1 MHPPLR
7 IGPLVADPP
16 VVLAPMAG
24 ATNAAFRRLCRE
36 QGAGLYVAEM
46 VGSAAAGASPVSA
59 TSLSASSLVYDAK
72 GNTTTLA
79 DEALVFDAAGRHV
92 STGSGGGVS
101 DVLVRDATDRVVAST
116 SSDGSASSSSR
127 LGYSGPGDGADLM
140 LDGSGRIV
148 SRQLALPG
156 GVLVSVPAGGGSA
169 TWSYPNVHGDVILT
183 ADGSGTRTGS
193 YAYDPFGQPVDPVTG
208 AIGTTVAD
216 DAVPDNAPGSLDNA
230 WVGSNQKLY
239 AHTGTHAYVEMGA
252 RIYLPAQGR
261 FLSVDP
267 VQGGTDNAYAYPLDP
282 INGFDLRGLF
292 DLRKWMKV
300 GVAAVGVAAAVACI
314 IASAG
319 ICVGDVPDSLV
330 GRCPRSGVGS
340 SSAVTCER

>member
-1 MHPPLR
+1 
-7 IGPLVADPP
+7 
-16 VVLAPMAG
+16 
-24 ATNAAFRRLCRE
+24 
-36 QGAGLYVAEM
+36 
-46 VGSAAAGASPVSA
+46 
-59 TSLSASSLVYDAK
+59 
-72 GNTTTLA
+72 
-79 DEALVFDAAGRHV
+79 
-92 STGSGGGVS
+92 VS

-216 DAVPDNAPGSLDNA
+216 DAVPDNAAGSLDNA

-261 FLSVDP
+261 FLTVDP
-267 VQGGTDNAYAYPLDP
+267 VQGGNDNAYAYPLDP
-282 INGFDLRGLF
+282 INKSDLDGNYA
-292 DLRKWMKV
+292 V
-300 GVAAVGVAAAVACI
+300 PVVPEVAVIAAAGVLAVYAAVAMQRYCAVYGCTVAMPTI
-314 IASAG
+314 HNPIAY
-319 ICVGDVPDSLV
+319 
-330 GRCPRSGVGS
+330 PRANTRTAKKYQNTQYIVYRI
-340 SSAVTCER
+340 SSASGEVYKYGISRVGISRGNSQVLGCSSYFGQPCEARTIVQTTGWVSARTREASLIGAYYIEHGHCPPGQLKSCR

>member
-1 MHPPLR
+1 
-7 IGPLVADPP
+7 
-16 VVLAPMAG
+16 
-24 ATNAAFRRLCRE
+24 
-36 QGAGLYVAEM
+36 
-46 VGSAAAGASPVSA
+46 
-59 TSLSASSLVYDAK
+59 
-72 GNTTTLA
+72 
-79 DEALVFDAAGRHV
+79 
-92 STGSGGGVS
+92 
-101 DVLVRDATDRVVAST
+101 
-116 SSDGSASSSSR
+116 
-127 LGYSGPGDGADLM
+127 
-140 LDGSGRIV
+140 
-148 SRQLALPG
+148 
-156 GVLVSVPAGGGSA
+156 VLVSVPAGGGSA

>member
-1 MHPPLR
+1 
-7 IGPLVADPP
+7 
-16 VVLAPMAG
+16 
-24 ATNAAFRRLCRE
+24 
-36 QGAGLYVAEM
+36 